1 MVLACCHP
9 LIIVLIVRIL
19 FIHPELFKSLLSL
32 SSGVHQ
38 FRFIHSQFAV
48 IILRSYRCLVQVI
61 FNRLVLSSSHVSKY
75 PKVSSFILQFFPV
88 ICAFATFNFNSYG
101 GPFKITFLLSSY
113 QVSHCFP
120 NPTAGL
126 LKTSSSLHYIYLNPF
141 YENKLY
147 AKSIAC
153 HQFNSTKDKHTIN
166 LILISSE

>member
-101 GPFKITFLLSSY
+101 GSFKSSLSLLSY
-113 QVSHCFP
+113 QFIRSFQILPVVPSRPSQVCAISILILSTRISSMP
-120 NPTAGL
+120 NPL
-126 LKTSSSLHYIYLNPF
+126 LV
-141 YENKLY
+141 
-147 AKSIAC
+147 
-153 HQFNSTKDKHTIN
+153 IN
-166 LILISSE
+166 LNW